1 MEVTVKIAGTKPLLL
16 ASIDAAD
23 PRSKAYRRMQ
33 ELRAIKSKDRTD
45 AWYDE
50 MEKLQFSA
58 AFYTIPEISGIA
70 IPLENVRRSLAEAAR
85 TSRAKPKALRAI
97 SCVDLAIP
105 VMYPGWEEHLGPEQL
120 FEKPGFRLTKM
131 LRSASGASPQTW
143 PRFDGWGLSGTF
155 ALDEDVMSE
164 REFWALADLAG
175 RIEGVGACRRQG
187 YGRYTVV
194 RPRNGG
200 AA

>member
-1 MEVTVKIAGTKPLLL
+1 
-16 ASIDAAD
+16 
-23 PRSKAYRRMQ
+23 
-33 ELRAIKSKDRTD
+33 
-45 AWYDE
+45 
-50 MEKLQFSA
+50 
-58 AFYTIPEISGIA
+58 
-70 IPLENVRRSLAEAAR
+70 
-85 TSRAKPKALRAI
+85 
-97 SCVDLAIP
+97 
-105 VMYPGWEEHLGPEQL
+105 
-120 FEKPGFRLTKM
+120 M